1 MRILRS
7 KKVLA
12 VVGAVLAAAVVT
24 AVGFASIWTQTVQTD
39 SNNVRM
45 RIVSFVASDFDSGWH
60 THPGPAIVQVTLGSF
75 QVYQGSCTP
84 KTVAAGDTFVEVPGV
99 PVRAVAVGRINWT
112 TTLIVP
118 YGVSPLTPI
127 STSPCP

>member
-7 KKVLA
+7 KKVIA
-12 VVGAVLAAAVVT
+12 VVGALLAAVVLT
-24 AVGFASIWTQTVQTD
+24 AVGFAGIWTQTVQTD

-45 RIVSFVASDFDSGWH
+45 RVISFAASDFDSGWH
-60 THPGPAIVQVTLGSF
+60 VHPGPAIVQVQLGSF
-75 QVYQGSCTP
+75 QVYQGSCSP
-84 KTVAAGDTFVEVPGV
+84 KTVSAGETYVEVPGV
-99 PVRAVAVGRINWT
+99 PVRAVAVGRIDWT

-118 YGVSPLTPI
+118 YGVAISTPV

>member
-1 MRILRS
+1 MRFLRS

-12 VVGAVLAAAVVT
+12 VVGALLAAAVLT

-45 RIVSFVASDFDSGWH
+45 RIVSFAASDFDSGWH
-60 THPGPAIVQVTLGSF
+60 VLPGPAIVQVQLGSF
-75 QVYQGSCTP
+75 QIYPGGCTP
-84 KTVAAGDTFVEVPGV
+84 KTVAAGETYLEVPGV
-99 PVRAVAVGRINWT
+99 PIRAVAVGRINWT

-118 YGVSPLTPI
+118 YGVSPSTPVA
-127 STSPCP
+127 TSPCP